1 MYLLA
6 CESKD
11 SKGAARALLLLA
23 LEEGYG
29 LTELPPMEREAL
41 GKPFFPALPHI
52 HFNLSHSGPY
62 ALCAVGEGPV
72 GVDIEAVR
80 PRRTTLPKGVLTDE
94 EYRWYQEQG
103 GGWKDFYTLWTRK
116 ESWAKYTGGSV
127 ARPRRVCPPLP
138 GEEALSPRLVSLSG
152 PGWRAAV
159 CCGEPIPAL
168 RWRNF

>member
-1 MYLLA
+1 MRLLA
-6 CESKD
+6 CESDD
-11 SKGAARALLLLA
+11 SKETARALLLLA

-29 LTELPPMEREAL
+29 LTELPSMEREAL
-41 GKPFFPALPHI
+41 GKPFFPGLPHI

-80 PRRTTLPKGVLTDE
+80 PRRAALPQGVLTGE

-103 GGWKDFYTLWTRK
+103 GGWEDFYTLWTRK
-116 ESWAKYTGGSV
+116 ESWAKYAGGSV
-127 ARPRRVCPPLP
+127 AKPRGVCPPLP
-138 GEEALSPRLVSLSG
+138 GEEALPLHLVSLAG

-159 CCGEPIPAL
+159 CSGEPIPAL
-168 RWRNF
+168 EWRNF